1 MERQLVNTRQCGQV
15 TIAIMPENIDSANSA
30 TVQGELLK
38 LCQGTGKLLCDFA
51 ANKYVSSAG
60 LRVFLEVLNAVEER
74 SGALCLFGMNA
85 VVFEVFDITGFT
97 DMMQVR
103 TTEAEALAA
112 VE

>member
-74 SGALCLFGMNA
+74 SGALCLLYKVTVSWLVGRFLKCL
-85 VVFEVFDITGFT
+85 TL
-97 DMMQVR
+97 R
-103 TTEAEALAA
+103 ALQI
-112 VE
+112 